1 MTPIEAGETILKCI
15 DYITKQFEANYKLI
29 GELDKQLCDLQHE
42 IEFTPFDVQR
52 GYKLAKQ
59 VQDLRRQRREAKD
72 DNEVLY
78 RMQEYLNKGNS
89 RSFVVGFAAS
99 LGKAKKRSEVLPDR
113 KYAPR
118 AQCMGGRDSHD

>member
-15 DYITKQFEANYKLI
+15 DYICKQFEANYKLI

-59 VQDLRRQRREAKD
+59 TQDLRRQRREAKD
-72 DNEVLY
+72 ENEVLY
-78 RMQEYLNKGNS
+78 RMQEYLNNGNS
-89 RSFVVGFAAS
+89 KSFVVGFTAS
-99 LGKAKKRSEVLPDR
+99 VSKAKKRLEELPNR
-113 KYAPR
+113 EYMPR
-118 AQCMGGRDSHD
+118 AQCTGEEV